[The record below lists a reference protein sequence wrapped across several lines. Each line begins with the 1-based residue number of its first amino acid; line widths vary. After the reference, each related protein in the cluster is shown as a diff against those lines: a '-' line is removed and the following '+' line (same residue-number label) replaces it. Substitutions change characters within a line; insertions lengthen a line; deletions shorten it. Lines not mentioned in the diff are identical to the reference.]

1 MTIPFIK
8 FPKGAQNTGYEPDP
22 NSAQLVAAGKGI
34 ATPPSNDPYAIVA
47 FFTLPYS
54 GQLEIKQPFGIDAP
68 SVVLL
73 MPEGIN
79 VTGSQ
84 LTDNGTV
91 AIQNNN
97 YQEFS
102 ASGFRTGDV
111 LDFTV
116 NGMPQTASSANNL
129 PQILFIGAVVLGLI
143 LIGAG
148 IWFFFRNQK
157 NTTEEDE
164 AEFKSADEV
173 MDAILALDDLHRAG
187 KINEEAYQGRRGE
200 LKEIL
205 KKMA

>member
-1 MTIPFIK
+1 L
-8 FPKGAQNTGYEPDP
+8 ASE
-22 NSAQLVAAGKGI
+22 
-34 ATPPSNDPYAIVA
+34 
-47 FFTLPYS
+47 
-54 GQLEIKQPFGIDAP
+54 
-68 SVVLL
+68 
-73 MPEGIN
+73 
-79 VTGSQ
+79 
-84 LTDNGTV
+84 GTV
-91 AIQNNN
+91 AIQNIN

-102 ASGFRTGDV
+102 ASGFKTGDV

-116 NGMPQTASSANNL
+116 NGTPQTASTNNL

-157 NTTEEDE
+157 NAPEEDE
-164 AEFKSADEV
+164 DEFESADEV

-187 KINEEAYQGRRGE
+187 KINEEAYQGRRAE